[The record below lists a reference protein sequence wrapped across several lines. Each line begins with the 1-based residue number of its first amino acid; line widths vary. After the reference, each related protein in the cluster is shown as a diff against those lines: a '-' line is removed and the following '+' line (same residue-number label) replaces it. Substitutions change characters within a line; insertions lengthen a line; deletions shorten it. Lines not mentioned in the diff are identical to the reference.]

1 MEGWTDAINKYFIAR
16 NMSGFVDQFKL
27 QMQPIV
33 TNMSTV
39 VSERRDSAVNQA
51 TQLVDLMKSLGI
63 EDDEVYKKI
72 IQESLKESF
81 PQAGSEVMT
90 WKMNVKDSG
99 GASDEF

>member
-1 MEGWTDAINKYFIAR
+1 
-16 NMSGFVDQFKL
+16 
-27 QMQPIV
+27 
-33 TNMSTV
+33 
-39 VSERRDSAVNQA
+39 
-51 TQLVDLMKSLGI
+51 MKSLGI

-81 PQAGSEVMT
+81 PQTGSEVMT